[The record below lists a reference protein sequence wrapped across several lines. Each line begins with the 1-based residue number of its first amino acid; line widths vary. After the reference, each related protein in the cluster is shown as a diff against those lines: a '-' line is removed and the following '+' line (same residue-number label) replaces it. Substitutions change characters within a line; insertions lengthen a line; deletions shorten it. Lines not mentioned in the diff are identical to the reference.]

1 MQTGYLL
8 LNRNAPLKVLFLTR
22 ITISPDFEIYNILR
36 MFRIFFDKFNA
47 NSTKRKKKTTIK
59 SRESNKKLKVD
70 T

>member
-22 ITISPDFEIYNILR
+22 ITISLDFEIYNILR
-36 MFRIFFDKFNA
+36 MFRIFFDDFSV
-47 NSTKRKKKTTIK
+47 NSTKGKEKSTIK
-59 SRESNKKLKVD
+59 PRESNKKLKVD